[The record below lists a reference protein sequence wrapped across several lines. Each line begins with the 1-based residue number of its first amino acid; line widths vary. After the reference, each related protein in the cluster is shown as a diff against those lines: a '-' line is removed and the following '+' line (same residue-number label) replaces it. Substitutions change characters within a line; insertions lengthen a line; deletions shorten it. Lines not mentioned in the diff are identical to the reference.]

1 MGADML
7 LGISFKYTFSDWSKE
22 EVTRIQKC
30 VISLDGAIVNPHMY
44 CQFGQGCMWSEVN
57 QKLLTWKDVNFKKH
71 NF

>member
-30 VISLDGAIVNPHMY
+30 VTVISLDGAIVMPVRSRVY
-44 CQFGQGCMWSEVN
+44 VERSESETFD
-57 QKLLTWKDVNFKKH
+57 LERW
-71 NF
+71 